1 MAETGIR
8 ETYRIID
15 TGTVDDNAIDTENLA
30 SLALGCF
37 CADRK
42 LALLVLR
49 GGGNGQDSG
58 EESEQG
64 DELGLHFE
72 FGVKGWEVGDGS
84 G

>member
-1 MAETGIR
+1 MG
-8 ETYRIID
+8 ETYRFID
-15 TGTVDDNAIDTENLA
+15 TGTVDDDATDIDNLA

-37 CADRK
+37 CADCE

-49 GGGNGQDSG
+49 GGGDGQDGG

-72 FGVKGWEVGDGS
+72 FGVEVWEVGVGS